1 MSRTDIEIVKTVH
14 RLPNDLCPAFLEWCI
29 RGGHSIRLKKDRIRI
44 SKNQQIGEV
53 VCKPGV
59 TQESYAMNDYLIER
73 FQLFCRQWLK
83 YGKSFVDELT
93 YAMLSK
99 QADCIRQINLAKVA

>member
-1 MSRTDIEIVKTVH
+1 MKPDIIQTVT
-14 RLPNDLCPAFLEWCI
+14 RLPNELSPAFMEWCL
-29 RGGHSIRLKKDRIRI
+29 RGGHSIKVKKDRVCIHKDQKR
-44 SKNQQIGEV
+44 GEV
-53 VCKPGV
+53 ICKPGV
-59 TQESYAMNDYLIER
+59 IQESYAMNDYLIER

-99 QADCIRQINLAKVA
+99 QTDCIRQINLAKVA